1 MNQLKDVHYV
11 AYVRQYNITFHEK
24 RNGVL
29 RARNKTQDNIL
40 HILIRCSISF
50 YLHHNSKLLTVYD
63 FLEQI
68 VWFRMHGRVRLLLEI
83 ANF

>member
-1 MNQLKDVHYV
+1 MYQLKDVHD
-11 AYVRQYNITFHEK
+11 AASYVRQYNITFYEK

-50 YLHHNSKLLTVYD
+50 
-63 FLEQI
+63 
-68 VWFRMHGRVRLLLEI
+68 
-83 ANF
+83 